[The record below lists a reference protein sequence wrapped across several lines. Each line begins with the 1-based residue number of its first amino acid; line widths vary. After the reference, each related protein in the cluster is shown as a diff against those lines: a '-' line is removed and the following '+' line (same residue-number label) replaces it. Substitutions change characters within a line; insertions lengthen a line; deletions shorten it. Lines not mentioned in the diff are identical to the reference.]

1 MRVNPGQINKQN
13 VEMDDDMLDPENE
26 DSFEDD
32 ESAESKEDD
41 QALQIAG
48 GRKQKPQVERD
59 DDFDP
64 NADVSKMTLQQ

>member
-1 MRVNPGQINKQN
+1 MV
-13 VEMDDDMLDPENE
+13 DPENE

-32 ESAESKEDD
+32 GSAEGKEDD

-48 GRKQKPQVERD
+48 GRKQKPQVELD